1 MMRELPEPKFIETD
15 QQAVLESCIRK
26 YEELTGRTLYPA
38 QAERLIINL
47 IAYREHLVRVGIQE
61 AAKQNLVR
69 YAQAPML
76 DMLGELVGVTRLSE
90 AAASCAVRFSVK
102 AALPADLSIPAGVKI
117 YSQDGAYRF
126 DTLATVVLKAGEFF
140 VDAAAQCSEGGAAA
154 NGILPGGVCQLADP
168 LSDADVSVA
177 NVDTTAGGVDA
188 EDDGHLRERIM
199 LAPEAFSVAGSELAY
214 RYHALSASPDIV
226 DVGVLSPAPGEVDLY
241 LLAQNGLP
249 GEAQLVLV
257 ATYVSG
263 EKIRPLTDVVHVY
276 AALRVPARL
285 EAELTL
291 YVWADEAA
299 VRALVDQAVASWLE
313 SGRTKLGV
321 DIVRTQLVALLSVYG
336 VYRVH
341 LVAPESDRETDASQ
355 WVDWEEIRIT
365 IMPERKN
372 G

>member
-1 MMRELPEPKFIETD
+1 M
-15 QQAVLESCIRK
+15 CIR
-26 YEELTGRTLYPA
+26 
-38 QAERLIINL
+38 
-47 IAYREHLVRVGIQE
+47 
-61 AAKQNLVR
+61 
-69 YAQAPML
+69 
-76 DMLGELVGVTRLSE
+76 D
-90 AAASCAVRFSVK
+90 
-102 AALPADLSIPAGVKI
+102 
-117 YSQDGAYRF
+117 
-126 DTLATVVLKAGEFF
+126 
-140 VDAAAQCSEGGAAA
+140 
-154 NGILPGGVCQLADP
+154 
-168 LSDADVSVA
+168 SVA

-249 GEAQLVLV
+249 GEVQLVLV

-291 YVWADEAA
+291 YVWADEVA

-341 LVAPESDRETDASQ
+341 LVAPESDREIDASQ

>member
-90 AAASCAVRFSVK
+90 AAASCVVRFSVK

-140 VDAAAQCSEGGAAA
+140 VDALRNAPKEAPRPTGYFPAECAS
-154 NGILPGGVCQLADP
+154 LP
-168 LSDADVSVA
+168 
-177 NVDTTAGGVDA
+177 
-188 EDDGHLRERIM
+188 
-199 LAPEAFSVAGSELAY
+199 
-214 RYHALSASPDIV
+214 
-226 DVGVLSPAPGEVDLY
+226 
-241 LLAQNGLP
+241 
-249 GEAQLVLV
+249 
-257 ATYVSG
+257 
-263 EKIRPLTDVVHVY
+263 IRFPM
-276 AALRVPARL
+276 
-285 EAELTL
+285 
-291 YVWADEAA
+291 
-299 VRALVDQAVASWLE
+299 
-313 SGRTKLGV
+313 RT
-321 DIVRTQLVALLSVYG
+321 
-336 VYRVH
+336 
-341 LVAPESDRETDASQ
+341 
-355 WVDWEEIRIT
+355 
-365 IMPERKN
+365 
-372 G
+372 